1 MNTRQMARM
10 AVDCAMTVVLLLL
23 MGYSRVGEA
32 AHEWLGVAMFALF
45 AVHHVL
51 NRRWTASLL
60 KGRYDLARTIQ
71 TVLVILLVVTML
83 GSAASGVVLSRHVFG
98 FLDLGGAA
106 RAREIHMLCGHW
118 NFVLMSLH
126 LGLHWAMISR
136 MVSKTLPKDNVALVW
151 VARIVA
157 VLITGYGAYALVAR
171 QMPAY
176 LFGKVKFAFIDP
188 SEPLVLFLADHVAI
202 MGLFVFIA
210 HYGLI
215 CVRKVTRRRRS
226 ED

>member
-1 MNTRQMARM
+1 
-10 AVDCAMTVVLLLL
+10 
-23 MGYSRVGEA
+23 
-32 AHEWLGVAMFALF
+32 
-45 AVHHVL
+45 
-51 NRRWTASLL
+51 
-60 KGRYDLARTIQ
+60 
-71 TVLVILLVVTML
+71 
-83 GSAASGVVLSRHVFG
+83 
-98 FLDLGGAA
+98 
-106 RAREIHMLCGHW
+106 MLCGHW

-157 VLITGYGAYALVAR
+157 VLIAGYGAYALVAR

-176 LFGKVKFAFIDP
+176 LFGEVKFAFIDP